1 MATAPRSTAAFDEL
15 LAALAEARDSYVLNE
30 ERAFDELEA
39 VEAYRYVLHMIS
51 ESVDLVVDADPERPR
66 FTCMVSPSRKY
77 LGDNPDSIYYQATIR
92 DDRAY
97 RIKGRMDHQ
106 TYVSFTVHGADTA
119 GGING
124 PILADIND
132 RDLDLA
138 PDGSF
143 ELILSRDEQPGTWVE
158 LKPGSRYIFVR
169 NYFLRER
176 SIQTDPDA
184 HIYLEIEPLEDPGP
198 SPALDDATFATRLR
212 DAAALLHATTLGL
225 RVFGQP
231 SPAPVPFVSNEP
243 NTVGTPWSFRNS
255 NIDAAGAVDIYYSS
269 GNFELEPG
277 QALVMEG
284 TLPPSRFTNV
294 MIWNVHMQTM
304 EYRSHQTSLN
314 NEQMVTDG
322 NGHYRIVISDTDP
335 GVPNWIDTCGQRRGT
350 IFWRF
355 LLPEDQPEHPRCKVV
370 SVAEVTARGSAT
382 PSR

>member
-15 LAALAEARDSYVLNE
+15 LAALAEARDNYALSE
-30 ERAFDELEA
+30 ERGFDEIEA
-39 VEAYRYVLHMIS
+39 VEAYRYILHMVS
-51 ESVDLVVDADPERPR
+51 ESIDLIVDADPERPR

-77 LGDNPDSIYYQATIR
+77 LGDNPDSMYYQATIR

-97 RIKGRMDHQ
+97 RIKGRKDHQ
-106 TYVSFTVHGADTA
+106 TYVSFTVHGADPA

-124 PILADIND
+124 PILYDIND
-132 RDLDLA
+132 NALDVGA
-138 PDGSF
+138 DGSF
-143 ELILSRDEQPGTWVE
+143 EFTLGPLPGA
-158 LKPGSRYIFVR
+158 RYVFVR

-176 SIQTDPDA
+176 SVQTNPDTLV
-184 HIYLEIEPLEDPGP
+184 YLEIDPVDDPGA
-198 SPALDDATFATRLR
+198 SPALDDATFSTRLR
-212 DAAALLHATTLGL
+212 DAAALIHATTLGL

-231 SPAPVPFVSNEP
+231 SPNPVPFVSNEP

-294 MIWNVHMQTM
+294 MIWNVHMQTF

-314 NEQMVTDG
+314 NEQMVTDE
-322 NGHYRIVISDTDP
+322 NGHYRIVISGTDP

-355 LLPEDQPEHPRCKVV
+355 LLPEEQPEHPRCKVV
-370 SVAEVTARGSAT
+370 SVSELK
-382 PSR
+382 P

>member
-15 LAALAEARDSYVLNE
+15 LAALAEARDNYALSE
-30 ERAFDELEA
+30 ERGFDEVET
-39 VEAYRYVLHMIS
+39 VEAYRYILHMVS
-51 ESVDLVVDADPERPR
+51 ESIDLIVDTDPERPR

-77 LGDNPDSIYYQATIR
+77 LGDNPDSMYYQATIR

-106 TYVSFTVHGADTA
+106 TYVSFTVHAADPA

-132 RDLDLA
+132 SDLDVK

-143 ELILSRDEQPGTWVE
+143 EFVLSREKQPGTWVE

-176 SIQTDPDA
+176 SVQTNPDTLV
-184 HIYLEIEPLEDPGP
+184 YLEIEPIEDPGP

-212 DAAALLHATTLGL
+212 DAAALIHATTLGL

-231 SPAPVPFVSNEP
+231 SPVQVPFVSNEP

-294 MIWNVHMQTM
+294 MIWNVHMQTF

-314 NEQMVTDG
+314 NEQMVTDE
-322 NGHYRIVISDTDP
+322 NGHYRIVISATDP

-355 LLPEDQPEHPRCKVV
+355 LLPEEQPEHPRCKVV
-370 SVAEVTARGSAT
+370 SVAELK
-382 PSR
+382 P

>member
-1 MATAPRSTAAFDEL
+1 MARAPRSTEAFDEL
-15 LAALAEARDSYVLNE
+15 LATLKEARDAYALSD
-30 ERAFDELEA
+30 ERGHNELETI
-39 VEAYRYVLHMIS
+39 EAYRYILHMVS
-51 ESVDLVVDADPERPR
+51 ESIDLIVDADPERPR

-92 DDRAY
+92 DDRGY
-97 RIKGRMDHQ
+97 RIKGRMDAQ
-106 TYVSFTVHGADTA
+106 TYVSFTVHGTDPA

-132 RDLDLA
+132 NDLNVG

-143 ELILSRDEQPGTWVE
+143 ELILSPTKQPGTWVE
-158 LKPGSRYIFVR
+158 LKPGARYIFVR
-169 NYFLRER
+169 NYFLREH
-176 SIQTDPDA
+176 SAQNDPDV
-184 HIYLEIEPLEDPGP
+184 HIYLEIEPLDDPGP
-198 SPALDDATFATRLR
+198 APALDDGTMATRLR
-212 DAAALLHATTLGL
+212 DAAALIHATTLGL

-231 SPAPVPFVSNEP
+231 AQVPFVSNEP

-294 MIWNVHMQTM
+294 MLWNVHMQTL
-304 EYRSHQTSLN
+304 EYRSRQSSLN
-314 NEQMVTDG
+314 SEQMVTDE
-322 NGHYRIVISDTDP
+322 NGHYRIVISDSDP

-355 LLPEDQPEHPRCKVV
+355 LLPEEQPETPRCKVM
-370 SVAEVTARGSAT
+370 SVAELR
-382 PSR
+382 P